1 MVKSKVL
8 KINQNF
14 SVTVVEPENLI
25 EYVSDD
31 DAEMDK
37 RMQYAVKT
45 AISKSKIC
53 KKPVAK
59 YDKKSRRAYIK
70 FADGHKEYV

>member
-8 KINQNF
+8 KINRNF

-25 EYVSDD
+25 EYVSDND
-31 DAEMDK
+31 TEMDK

-45 AISKSKIC
+45 AISTAKIC
-53 KKPVAK
+53 KKPIAE
-59 YDKKSRRAYIK
+59 YDKKSKRAYIK
-70 FADGHKEYV
+70 YADGHKEYV